1 MGFILHF
8 MEIEYIQ
15 FKLHGKLRLNHLCGL
30 QTSSEVISET
40 NVLSM
45 EAE

>member
-15 FKLHGKLRLNHLCGL
+15 LKLHGTLRLNHLCGL